1 MATIETLMNDEPTV
15 HQDAAFYAARR
26 TMTWQRSTISPR
38 LRLLLWSLRLYVV
51 LMLAVVAIALA
62 RLLQ

>member
-1 MATIETLMNDEPTV
+1 
-15 HQDAAFYAARR
+15 
-26 TMTWQRSTISPR
+26 MTWQRSTISPR